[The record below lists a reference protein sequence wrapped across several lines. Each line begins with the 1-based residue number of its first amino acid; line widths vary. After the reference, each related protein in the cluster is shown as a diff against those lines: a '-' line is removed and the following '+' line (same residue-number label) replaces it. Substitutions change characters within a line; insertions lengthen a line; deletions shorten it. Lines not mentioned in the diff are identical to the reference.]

1 MSVMVEARVSRATAK
16 RLRTSSLFVAVLML
30 PLRIAAP

>member
-1 MSVMVEARVSRATAK
+1 MVDARVSRVTAK
-16 RLRTSSLFVAVLML
+16 RLRVSALFWAVLML